1 MALEDRMPYPVFFYE
16 HEPISMSNLIHKRI
30 EDNLKEILPY
40 AQKADEILQSLKQE
54 KKGRFSA
61 IFPKHSLFKAQA
73 TLFLPYLEEVN
84 SDLEALPQDPQDS
97 AFEPLLTDL
106 LRKIELLHQ
115 VLGSFHEI
123 KDEEQK
129 N

>member
-1 MALEDRMPYPVFFYE
+1 
-16 HEPISMSNLIHKRI
+16 MSNLIHKRI

-54 KKGRFSA
+54 NKGRFSS

-84 SDLEALPQDPQDS
+84 SDLVNLPQDPQDA

-106 LRKIELLHQ
+106 LKKIELLHQ

-123 KDEEQK
+123 KDDEI
-129 N
+129 NT